1 MTMGPLGKPS
11 LPEAAKQKWPEYDIS
26 NEAWREYVYA
36 DGGVLRVNRAVTLLL
51 EKNPAGDRHR
61 LIIRENGGEVGMYVK
76 PGWLA
81 IRWQTPDCKHG
92 ITF

>member
-1 MTMGPLGKPS
+1 MAEFNEKDGH
-11 LPEAAKQKWPEYDIS
+11 DIS

-36 DGGVLRVNRAVTLLL
+36 GNMKMRVDGAVRLFV
-51 EKNPAGDRHR
+51 EKKPGGDRHR
-61 LIIRENGGEVGMYVK
+61 LIVKEYGKEVGMYVT

-81 IRWQTPDCKHG
+81 IRWQTPDGKHG